1 MNGVKTAAKVVAATV
16 ASAAMLG
23 ATVAGA
29 AFAANFGS
37 FPAPFVQ
44 NGAMNGK
51 VVVGANAMTADVV
64 GAIGIAAA
72 LGQSAFTSGSA
83 SGTGKATVSVSS
95 ADGLKGEVLLGQQVY
110 AADDFSGKLPLKN
123 NRFSALKKW
132 TGSDLKYKD
141 TTTEIPAHQ
150 EIEIDASGIQVARG
164 DTDAAAGKWYL
175 KVPSS
180 ELKVKMV
187 FDTAFNES
195 KGDVVFDM
203 FGKEIT
209 LEAVGPGSI
218 TVSSGSKYS
227 VSLDNPTFTD
237 SASGATITFKGADT
251 NGDKAYVTVTNGGTT
266 DSAVL
271 DSDVEKT
278 VAGVALKASDIF
290 RMSDTSMFSTLTVGT
305 KLSDEI
311 AEGEKFLGETEWEMN
326 DVVDGDSATTLTSF
340 SVAYTPST
348 TKFLAPGEK
357 LSGLFG
363 GFDLKVDSQLIAD
376 SQLNTGFAVT
386 KESSPNIYRDNSPT
400 KDTSA
405 AGLKFVFP
413 KADVAQTF
421 DGIDLKND
429 GSTGIFLD
437 TAFPGPNM
445 TTTMTYYN
453 DSADSSAVY
462 TAVSTA
468 VSNSANLVQLTYGD
482 TKVRLNVIPVS
493 STLFNVE
500 VSTTKADG
508 SSSEAFKFNVSMNI
522 SNGNILKIAQGT
534 NNPNSN
540 DFVYTGSFTS
550 ETAKGDF
557 EYAYSTDYGVKIEP
571 LESDLKA
578 ERVRFSVPS
587 EPNKYIVVVGKDT
600 TVQEMIAAGET
611 GVKSKVKIDAISVE
625 GATTMT
631 KVPISAPVAVLDTEV
646 SDKDMNMILVGG
658 PSVNSLVKMLGGMYA
673 DAQTYANAGK
683 LYWVESGL
691 ASGKTVV
698 VVAGWDAANTRAAS
712 YVLAN
717 YGKYALAGKTEV
729 TVQGTDVNSLTVA

>member
-1 MNGVKTAAKVVAATV
+1 MNGVRTAAKVVAATV

-29 AFAANFGS
+29 AFAADFGS

-44 NGAMNGK
+44 NGVMNGK

-95 ADGLKGEVLLGQQVY
+95 ADGLKGEVLFGQQLKG
-110 AADDFSGKLPLKN
+110 AGDFDTKLPLKN
-123 NRFSALKKW
+123 NRFSALRKW

-141 TTTEIPAHQ
+141 TTTEISAHQ
-150 EIEIDASGIQVARG
+150 EIEIDSSGIQVAHG
-164 DTDAAAGKWYL
+164 DSDAAAGKWYL

-195 KGDVVFDM
+195 NGDVVFDM

-209 LEAVGPGSI
+209 LEAVGAGSI

-237 SASGATITFKGADT
+237 SASGATVTFKGADT
-251 NGDKAYVTVTNGGTT
+251 TGNKAYVTVTNGGTT

-271 DSDVEKT
+271 DSGVEKT
-278 VAGVALKASDIF
+278 VAGVALKATDIF
-290 RMSDTSMFSTLTVGT
+290 RMSDTAMFSTLTVGT
-305 KLSDEI
+305 KLSDEVT
-311 AEGEKFLGETEWEMN
+311 EGEKFLGETDWEML

-340 SVAYTPST
+340 SVAYTPSS
-348 TKFLAPGEK
+348 TKFLSPGEK

-376 SQLNTGFAVT
+376 SALETGFAIT
-386 KESSPNIYRDNSPT
+386 KESSPNIYRDNSTT

-405 AGLKFVFP
+405 PGLKFVFP
-413 KADVAQTF
+413 QADVAQLANGT
-421 DGIDLKND
+421 DLKND
-429 GSTGIFLD
+429 GTTGVYMD
-437 TAFPGPNM
+437 TAFSG
-445 TTTMTYYN
+445 TTLTSTLTYYP
-453 DSADSSAVY
+453 DTKDA
-462 TAVSTA
+462 TAGYYA
-468 VSNSANLVQLTYGD
+468 VSNSSNLFNLTYGD
-482 TKVRLNVIPVS
+482 TKLRVNVIPVS
-493 STLFNVE
+493 STLLNIE
-500 VSTTKADG
+500 VNATKNDG
-508 SSSEAFKFNVSMNI
+508 TSSEAFKFNVTTS
-522 SNGNILKIAQGT
+522 SGNVLQIAQGT
-534 NNPNSN
+534 NDPHSN
-540 DFVYTGSFTS
+540 DFVYTGPFTS
-550 ETAKGDF
+550 ATSKGDF
-557 EYAYSTDYGVKIEP
+557 EYTYVTDYGIKIEP
-571 LESDLKA
+571 LKSDLKA
-578 ERVRFSVPS
+578 EKVRFSVPS

-611 GVKSKVKIDAISVE
+611 GAKSKVKIDAITVA

-691 ASGKTVV
+691 APGKTVV

-712 YVLAN
+712 HVLAN